1 MEIASQHVGV
11 APGDGLVA
19 RIGGVVVLL
28 TDVDG
33 PDESFS
39 GSLLTLVDEAEAAGQ
54 TQAAALAWRLAE
66 LVVSRHSGGGAPFG
80 LVAPADGGWLV
91 FLSGPVRAE
100 ISGPDGELTLAGEDA
115 LTWVDHVVRSPV
127 DRIAVTLSPEG
138 RVVTDP
144 RSDLRAGSVPGS
156 GFAITTAP
164 SAVATV
170 APARPDLPVPPVGPR
185 RPAPPAPVA
194 ETPVTETPVTETP
207 VTETPVTETP
217 VAQTP
222 VAPPVSSRPRATL
235 DLSETTVAA
244 PATSAMPAVVG
255 VLRADDG
262 TQVTLDRSYVL
273 GREPQDEPSVRSG
286 AASPVIVAD
295 PESLIS
301 RVQAFVSVSGGVV
314 TVRDAGSA
322 NGTFIAAPGAAE
334 WTRVGTE
341 PTPLKPGW
349 SIRVGKRVFSFLQ
362 SGDGTVLDQP
372 R

>member
-1 MEIASQHVGV
+1 VEITSQHVGV

-28 TDVDG
+28 TDADG
-33 PDESFS
+33 PEESFS
-39 GSLLTLVDEAEAAGQ
+39 GELLTLVDEAETAGQ
-54 TQAAALAWRLAE
+54 IQGAALAWRLAE
-66 LVVSRHSGGGAPFG
+66 LVVSRHSGGGASFG
-80 LVAPADGGWLV
+80 VVAPADTGWLV
-91 FLSGPVRAE
+91 FLHGPVRAQ
-100 ISGPDGELTLAGEDA
+100 ITGPDGEVTLLGEHA

-127 DRIAVTLSPEG
+127 DRIAVTLAPEG

-164 SAVATV
+164 SPVGAL
-170 APARPDLPVPPVGPR
+170 APARPDLPVPPVEPR
-185 RPAPPAPVA
+185 RPVPPPEPVPPPVA
-194 ETPVTETPVTETP
+194 ETPVA
-207 VTETPVTETP
+207 ETP
-217 VAQTP
+217 VAETP
-222 VAPPVSSRPRATL
+222 IAPPASSRPRATL

-286 AASPVIVAD
+286 SASPVIVAD

-301 RVQAFVSVSGGVV
+301 RVQAFVSVSGGIV

-341 PTPLKPGW
+341 PVPLKPGW
-349 SIRVGKRVFSFLQ
+349 SIRVGKRIFRFLQ
-362 SGDGTVLDQP
+362 SGDGTVLDQS

>member
-1 MEIASQHVGV
+1 MDTASQHVGV
-11 APGDGLVA
+11 APGEGLVA

-33 PDESFS
+33 PQESFS
-39 GSLLTLVDEAEAAGQ
+39 GALLTLVDEAGAAAQ
-54 TQAAALAWRLAE
+54 TQGTALAWRLAE
-66 LVVSRHSGGGAPFG
+66 LVVSRHSSGGAPFG
-80 LVAPADGGWLV
+80 LVAPVDGGWLV
-91 FLSGPVRAE
+91 FLHGPVRAQ
-100 ISGPDGELTLAGEDA
+100 ITGQDGEVTLVGENA
-115 LTWVDHVVRSPV
+115 LTWVDQVVRSPV
-127 DRIAVTLSPEG
+127 NRIAVTLAPEG
-138 RVVTDP
+138 PVVTDP
-144 RSDLRAGSVPGS
+144 RSDLRAGTVPGS

-164 SAVATV
+164 IPAIALT
-170 APARPDLPVPPVGPR
+170 PARADLPVPPVEPR
-185 RPAPPAPVA
+185 RPVPPSVPPSAPVA
-194 ETPVTETPVTETP
+194 QTPVAQ
-207 VTETPVTETP
+207 TP

-222 VAPPVSSRPRATL
+222 VAPPPVAPAVSSRPRATL

-273 GREPQDEPSVRSG
+273 GREPQDEASVRSG

-301 RVQAFVSVSGGVV
+301 RVQAFVSVSAGIV

-341 PTPLKPGW
+341 PVPLKPEW
-349 SIRVGKRVFSFLQ
+349 SIRVGKRIFRFVQ
-362 SGDGTVLDQP
+362 SGDSTVLDQP